1 MKSFFDK
8 FDKDQ
13 KFNLFVGD
21 FLNKISGYPT
31 RTDITKAI
39 LSEIKQPAKSYIR
52 DVNSLADIVQAYLDA
67 VIDTKYNLITQI
79 RENYTHKF
87 NTSIDVYKDILNSG
101 YFKNIFSINFD
112 TVLESNFVNLLT
124 KITPSEKEEITEDK
138 IKYFK
143 IFGDITSLKNVFI
156 SSQDIRKL
164 KMLPFYHDFFKHLRN
179 EFKHYPTLFLGINLE
194 DSDLIDILKFI
205 LDPMESYE
213 PIHMVTYN
221 PIISS
226 KSAEFIAKYNI
237 KLISAGAADFVD
249 YFQQSYGQKQGD
261 FAEKKFVW

>member
-31 RTDITKAI
+31 RADITEAI
-39 LSEIKQPAKSYIR
+39 LSEIKQPAKSYIQ
-52 DVNSLADIVQAYLDA
+52 DMNSLADIVQAYLDA
-67 VIDTKYNLITQI
+67 VIDTKCNLISQI

-87 NTSIDVYKDILNSG
+87 NTSIDIYKDILNSG

-112 TVLESNFVNLLT
+112 TILESNFSSMLS
-124 KITPSEKEEITEDK
+124 KITPVEKENINGEQ

-143 IFGDITSLKNVFI
+143 IFGDITSLKNIFI

-164 KMLPFYHDFFKHLRN
+164 KMLPFYKDFFKHLRA
-179 EFKHYPTLFLGINLE
+179 EFKNYPTLFLGINLE
-194 DSDLIDILKFI
+194 DSDLIEILKFI
-205 LDPMESYE
+205 LDPMDSYE
-213 PIHMVTYN
+213 PIHMVTYS

-237 KLISAGAADFVD
+237 RLISAGANDFID
-249 YFQQSYGQKQGD
+249 FFQQSSSQKQGD